1 MNGFTNSVLSLL
13 LNWIRTLIASLWRL
27 FTSEDGGTLYRFF
40 SENWLV
46 MLAVLCIGGVAIDW
60 IVYLF
65 RWRPYYVWFS
75 RLRRRQS
82 MDDEAYPE
90 ELPQAEPYAEPSG
103 MTDPYAPMAYAT
115 RVYAPVQE
123 DAVQEDSVLW
133 DADEPLDLELEDA
146 DHAEAFGAPRPEPR
160 YSYQHIQA
168 GYAPAVPPQQLYT
181 PSPSYQPPM
190 PEPASVQVHPGLND
204 DIMRQSFGLFDEEQP
219 PQRPESIVMRAPA
232 FRPFTAVEES
242 DSAMKTPGALSRL
255 ARRARNFVSM
265 EDGENGPTFR
275 DLQSTVDVS
284 KAFHAPVYPQPMN
297 HEEG

>member
-1 MNGFTNSVLSLL
+1 MNGFTNSILSLL
-13 LNWIRTLIASLWRL
+13 LDWIRALIASLWRL
-27 FTSEDGGTLYRFF
+27 FSSEDGGTLYRFF

-46 MLAVLCIGGVAIDW
+46 MLAVLCVGGMAIDL

-75 RLRRRQS
+75 RRRRSQR
-82 MDDEAYPE
+82 MDDGEYPE
-90 ELPQAEPYAEPSG
+90 ELPPKDLYPEPSG
-103 MTDPYAPMAYAT
+103 MTEPYAPTAFAT

-133 DADEPLDLELEDA
+133 DADEPLDLELEA
-146 DHAEAFGAPRPEPR
+146 AEDGAAFGAPRPEPR

-168 GYAPAVPPQQLYT
+168 GYAPAVAPEQLYA
-181 PSPSYQPPM
+181 PSASYQPPM
-190 PEPASVQVHPGLND
+190 PEPASMQVHPGLND
-204 DIMRQSFGLFDEEQP
+204 DIMRQSFGLFDEELP
-219 PQRPESIVMRAPA
+219 PRRPESIVMRAPA
-232 FRPFTAVEES
+232 FRPFTAVEEN
-242 DSAMKTPGALSRL
+242 DATMKTPGALSRL

-265 EDGENGPTFR
+265 EDDENGPTFR